1 MSMTV
6 YFKYQDS
13 KSLEEKMKFYL
24 DYYDIDKSAWD
35 ADYGNMDF

>member
-6 YFKYQDS
+6 YFEYQDS

-24 DYYDIDKSAWD
+24 DYYGIDKSAGD
-35 ADYGNMDF
+35 VDYGNMDS